1 MKLRRAMAI
10 AAATAVIAPATFLA
24 APAAY
29 ATPDPSAS
37 TSATVSE
44 SPSSSESTIESP
56 SASVSESASESPS
69 TSPSESVS
77 KSPSSSVS
85 ESVSP
90 SNSSSAPASPSPS
103 TSASEEP
110 PAECNDSAV
119 DVSISGLPGKIAA
132 GSGWHKFSM
141 NVHNT
146 SDTTLTDLAYF
157 AGAAGDELGEELFKS
172 KHVELQAYDP
182 ETKSWEGLEGPEGEA
197 VGFVGWSDELKPD
210 YEVTLPLRLNVKA
223 AAPVGA
229 GFSLGASLYSSG
241 DGECEGF
248 GEVAYKFQIVK
259 AGTDTG
265 GTKPQEGGKVPVTTE
280 KPSKGTS
287 GGVVEGSLAETGS
300 SSVVPTIG
308 IIGGIAVVAGAGVVF
323 TMKRR
328 RANGATA

>member
-1 MKLRRAMAI
+1 
-10 AAATAVIAPATFLA
+10 
-24 APAAY
+24 
-29 ATPDPSAS
+29 
-37 TSATVSE
+37 
-44 SPSSSESTIESP
+44 
-56 SASVSESASESPS
+56 
-69 TSPSESVS
+69 
-77 KSPSSSVS
+77 
-85 ESVSP
+85 
-90 SNSSSAPASPSPS
+90 
-103 TSASEEP
+103 
-110 PAECNDSAV
+110 
-119 DVSISGLPGKIAA
+119 
-132 GSGWHKFSM
+132 M

-146 SDTTLTDLAYF
+146 SDTTLNDLAYF
-157 AGAAGDELGEELFKS
+157 AGAAGDELGEDLFTK

-182 ETKSWEGLEGPEGEA
+182 DTKTWEGLEGPEGEA

-210 YEVTLPLRLNVKA
+210 YEVTLPLRINVKA

-265 GTKPQEGGKVPVTTE
+265 GSKPQEGGKVPVTTE
-280 KPSKGTS
+280 KPSKGSS
-287 GGVVEGSLAETGS
+287 GAVVEGSLAETGS
-300 SSVVPTIG
+300 SSIVPTIG